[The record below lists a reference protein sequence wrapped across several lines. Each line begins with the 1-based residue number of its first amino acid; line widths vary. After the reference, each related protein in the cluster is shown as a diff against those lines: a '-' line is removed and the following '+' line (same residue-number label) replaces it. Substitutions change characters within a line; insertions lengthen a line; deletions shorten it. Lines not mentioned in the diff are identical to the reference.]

1 MRPLQRTAIVALT
14 FVCLAAPAHAIFQ
27 PGPVTDVTA
36 TSLNPVQLDCF
47 RQYGGYLN
55 PQTGRW
61 MMKGA
66 ANNMQQV
73 VDAVYGCVA
82 QKTGRMPAPFLSQ
95 YMHQYP

>member
-1 MRPLQRTAIVALT
+1 MNSLRHVAIAAFSLS
-14 FVCLAAPAHAIFQ
+14 CLVAPASAIFQ
-27 PGPVTDVTA
+27 PGPVTDVMA
-36 TSLNPVQLDCF
+36 TNLNPVQLDCF
-47 RQYGGYLN
+47 RQYGGYQN

-73 VDAVYGCVA
+73 VDAIYGCVA

-95 YMHQYP
+95 YTHQYP